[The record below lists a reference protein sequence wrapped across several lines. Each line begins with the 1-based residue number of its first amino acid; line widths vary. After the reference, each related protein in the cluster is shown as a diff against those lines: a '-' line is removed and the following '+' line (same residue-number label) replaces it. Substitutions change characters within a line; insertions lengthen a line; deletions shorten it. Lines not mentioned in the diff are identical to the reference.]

1 MKRLMPAYFDIP
13 AVLDRIDGLFAQ
25 NLLEQSGTDHNCRKA
40 ESENR
45 AATPLGRSAKGRQC
59 DRGKARVAQAY
70 CRARSAEASRARS
83 LSRCARV

>member
-13 AVLDRIDGLFAQ
+13 AVLDRIDGLSAQ

-45 AATPLGRSAKGRQC
+45 G
-59 DRGKARVAQAY
+59 
-70 CRARSAEASRARS
+70 
-83 LSRCARV
+83 